1 MELSS
6 KAHEVVTA
14 RYFMNNE
21 TSWDD
26 LAIRVGHGIG
36 KESYGERYTQIISA
50 KQFIPAGR
58 ILRNVNRPRGSLFN
72 CYCLPIGDSREEIG
86 ELFKNALILWG
97 EGGGV
102 GINFSTLRPIG
113 SEIKGVGGRS
123 SGLVSFMRAVDG
135 IAATIESGGQRRAAS
150 LGLCEVWHPE
160 IKDFINSKQTDGD
173 ISYFNI
179 SVGINEAFVDAVR
192 RDEKWELHF
201 NRRPTS
207 RVDAKVL
214 WQNIMKGMVK
224 NGEPGLINMSNL
236 TRNNSYYFAPVRGT
250 NPCGETCLEDYGVC
264 NLGSIVLPAF
274 VVNGRVKWKEMEDVI
289 RLGIRFLDTCIDINR
304 YSLERIKQTAIR
316 GRRIGL
322 GVMGLADM
330 LFNLNLRYGKRDA
343 IDFIERLM
351 KFIRNI
357 SYEESVKIATEKGAF
372 PAFESNL
379 YCKSKFIRTLPPSL
393 RTDIRAHGTR
403 NVTNM
408 AIAPTGT
415 ISLIPETTSSI
426 EPLMYK
432 AYERRDRVSNRYYIH
447 PLYDNILMEGAPN
460 PEWYVDSTDL
470 SPQEHL
476 DTQIAVQKY
485 VDGAVSK
492 TINVP
497 KNFKA
502 SDLSSLLLESIDDL
516 KGVTVYRDGSRKG
529 QIIRPLTSSK
539 DLERARNEGGSKENA
554 VPQVCATGSCNLD

>member
-1 MELSS
+1 MLSN
-6 KAHEVVTA
+6 KAQEIIES
-14 RYFMNNE
+14 RYLMNGE
-21 TSWDD
+21 KTWED
-26 LAIRVGHGIG
+26 LAVRVGNTVGGRDYGDKYISIIG
-36 KESYGERYTQIISA
+36 DRK
-50 KQFIPAGR
+50 FIPGGR
-58 ILRNVNRPRGSLFN
+58 ILRNAGRPRGSLFN

-86 ELFKNALILWG
+86 ELCKNALILWG

-102 GINFSTLRPIG
+102 GINFSTLRPRG
-113 SEIKGVGGRS
+113 APIKGVGGNS

-160 IKDFINSKQTDGD
+160 VKDFILSKKQDGD

-179 SVGINEAFVDAVR
+179 SVGVNEEFIDAVR
-192 RDEKWELHF
+192 NGEVWRTHWNKQPWEEIE
-201 NRRPTS
+201 
-207 RVDAKVL
+207 AKKL
-214 WQNIMKGMVK
+214 WQNIMKGMVN

-236 TRNNSYYFAPVRGT
+236 TTNNSYYFAPVRGT

-264 NLGSIVLPAF
+264 NLGSLVLPSF
-274 VVNGRVKWKEMEDVI
+274 VINGRVKWKEMEDVI
-289 RLGIRFLDTCIDINR
+289 KLGVRFLDSCIDINR

-316 GRRIGL
+316 GRRIGI

-330 LFNLNLRYGKRDA
+330 LFQLNLRYGHRDA

-357 SYEESVKIATEKGAF
+357 SYEESVKIATEKGTF

-379 YCKSKFIRTLPPSL
+379 YCKAKFIKTLSPAL
-393 RTDIRAHGTR
+393 RSEIRKHGVR
-403 NVTNM
+403 NVTIL

-432 AYERRDRVSNRYYIH
+432 AYKRSDRVSTRYYIH
-447 PLYDNILMEGAPN
+447 PMYRSILMEGTSDTK
-460 PEWYVDSTDL
+460 WFVDSTDL
-470 SPQEHL
+470 KPQDHL
-476 DTQIAVQKY
+476 DVQIAVQKY

-497 KNFKA
+497 KNFKHTEL
-502 SDLSSLLLESIDDL
+502 SDLLLESIDDL
-516 KGVTVYRDGSRKG
+516 KGVTVYRDGSRQN
-529 QIIRPLTSSK
+529 QIIKPITNSK
-539 DLERARNEGGSKENA
+539 DLERACDEGGTEVDPNTLI
-554 VPQVCATGSCNLD
+554 CATGSCEIA